1 MEYNFNEIEK
11 KWQKRWA
18 EEKTYHVSEDESK
31 RKFYVLNM
39 FPYPSG
45 AGLHVGHP
53 LGYIASDIYARYK
66 RMSGYNVLNPMGY
79 DAYGLPAEQY
89 AIQTGQHPAVTTE
102 QNISHYREQLDK
114 IGFSFDWDREVRTCD
129 PKYYKWTQWA
139 FQKMF
144 NSFYCNT
151 CHKAQPIEKLVEHF
165 NQKGTEGLDVA
176 QGEEL
181 SFTADEWRA
190 MSEKE
195 QQQVLMNYRIAY
207 LGETMVNWCAGLGT
221 VLANDEVV
229 DGVSVRGGYPV
240 VQKKMM
246 QWCLRVSAYAQRL
259 LDGLDTVD
267 WTESLKE
274 TQRNWIGRS
283 EGTEMEFKVAPS
295 TSPRG
300 GEQVSPE
307 DETSIKKKWEQFKT
321 ANPFNYDIL
330 KEHAKENRQNPT
342 DAENALWEALRN
354 KQLGDKFRRQHVIG
368 DFIADFISLS
378 SKLVIEV
385 DGEYHNE
392 PEQIEAD
399 RLRTKF
405 LNETGFT
412 VLRFTNEEVLGNIE
426 DVLTKIK
433 KNITTKA
440 NQSSPTGGVEG
451 AFTIFTTRA
460 DTIFGVT
467 FMVLAPESE
476 LVEKLT
482 TPGQKAEVDAYI
494 ERTKKRTERERI
506 SDRSVSGVFSGSY
519 AINPFTGENIPIWI
533 SDYVLAGYGTGAI
546 MAVPAHDSRDYAF
559 AKHFG
564 LEIRPLIEG
573 CDVSE
578 ESFDAK
584 EGTVCNS
591 PKSGVETLD
600 GFSLNGLSVK
610 EAIQKTKEFVTSHH
624 MGRVKVNYRLRDAIF
639 SRQRY
644 WGEPFPVYYKD
655 GMPYMIPAEC
665 LPLELP
671 EIDQYKPTETGEP
684 PLGHAKMWAWD
695 TEKNEVVDK
704 SLVDNKTV
712 FPLELNT
719 MPGFAGSSAYY
730 IRYMDTHND
739 EALVSTSADQYW
751 RNVDL
756 YVGGTE
762 HATGH
767 LIYSRFWNKFL
778 FDLGVSCEE
787 EPFKKLVNQGMI
799 QGRSNFVY
807 RVNSDD
813 HDAAPVFVSHG
824 LKGNYDVTPIHV
836 DVNIVHADV
845 LDIEA
850 FKAWRPEYANA
861 EFLLEDGKYVCGW
874 AIEKMSKSMFNVVNP
889 DMIVEKYGADT
900 LRLYEMF
907 LGPVEQS
914 KPWDTNGIDGCH
926 RFLKKFWA
934 LFCDK
939 DGMKQL
945 DCGEPTADELKTVHK
960 LIKKVTGDIETFS
973 YNTSVAAFM
982 ICVGELAQ
990 LKCRNKEMLST
1001 VVRLIAPFAPHIAE
1015 ELWHMLGNEGTVCDA
1030 PWPEFNEKYL
1040 VESTVQMTI
1049 SFNGK
1054 ARFQMQFAADADNKT
1069 IESTVLEDERSKKY
1083 IGDKR
1088 VVKVI
1093 IVPKKIVNIV
1103 VK

>member
-11 KWQKRWA
+11 RWQKRWA
-18 EEKTYHVSEDESK
+18 EMKTYHVTEDTQKE
-31 RKFYVLNM
+31 KFYVLNM

-66 RMSGYNVLNPMGY
+66 RQRGFNVLNPMGY

-102 QNISHYREQLDK
+102 QNINHYREQLDK

-129 PKYYKWTQWA
+129 PRYYKWTQWA
-139 FQKMF
+139 FVRMF
-144 NSFYCNT
+144 NSYYDNAQQ
-151 CHKAQPIEKLVEHF
+151 KARPISELEDYLAKH
-165 NQKGTEGLDVA
+165 GTEGLDA
-176 QGEEL
+176 ACSEEL
-181 SFTADEWRA
+181 RLTADEWNA
-190 MSEKE
+190 MAEKE
-195 QQQVLMNYRIAY
+195 RRHTLMNWRLAY

-229 DGVSVRGGYPV
+229 DGLSVRGGYPV

-267 WTESLKE
+267 WTDSLKE

-283 EGTEMEFKVAPS
+283 EGTEIEFKIKAPS
-295 TSPRG
+295 NSHIG
-300 GEQVSPE
+300 GAA
-307 DETSIKKKWEQFKT
+307 D
-321 ANPFNYDIL
+321 AN
-330 KEHAKENRQNPT
+330 E
-342 DAENALWEALRN
+342 
-354 KQLGDKFRRQHVIG
+354 
-368 DFIADFISLS
+368 
-378 SKLVIEV
+378 
-385 DGEYHNE
+385 
-392 PEQIEAD
+392 
-399 RLRTKF
+399 
-405 LNETGFT
+405 
-412 VLRFTNEEVLGNIE
+412 
-426 DVLTKIK
+426 
-433 KNITTKA
+433 A
-440 NQSSPTGGVEG
+440 NQSLPHGEVGGASGG

-476 LVEKLT
+476 LVAKVT
-482 TPGQKAEVDAYI
+482 TPEQKAEVDAYL

-506 SDRSVSGVFSGSY
+506 SDRSVSGVFTGSY
-519 AINPFTGENIPIWI
+519 AINPFTGEDIPIWV

-591 PKSGVETLD
+591 PKSGVEAIG

-610 EAIQKTKEFVTSHH
+610 EAIAATKKFVKEHNL
-624 MGRVKVNYRLRDAIF
+624 GRVKVNYRLRDAIF

-655 GMPYMIPAEC
+655 GEPYMLPEDC

-684 PLGHAKMWAWD
+684 PLGHAKKWAWD
-695 TEKNEVVDK
+695 TENRCVVDK

-730 IRYMDTHND
+730 LRYMDPTD
-739 EALVSTSADQYW
+739 DKALVSREADEYW

-778 FDLGVSCEE
+778 HDIGCSCEE

-813 HDAAPVFVSHG
+813 HDAAPVFVSLG
-824 LKGNYDVTPIHV
+824 LKDQYDVTPIHV
-836 DVNIVHADV
+836 DVNIVHGDV
-845 LDIEA
+845 LDIDA

-861 EFLLEDGKYVCGW
+861 EFIMEDGKYVCGW
-874 AIEKMSKSMFNVVNP
+874 AIEKMSKSMYNVVNP

-934 LFCDK
+934 LYADRE
-939 DGMKQL
+939 GMKQL
-945 DCGEPTADELKTVHK
+945 DDAEPTADEMKSLHK
-960 LIKKVTGDIETFS
+960 LIKKVTQDIEAFS

-990 LKCRNKEMLST
+990 LKCRNRSVLTELVK
-1001 VVRLIAPFAPHIAE
+1001 LIAPFAPHIAE
-1015 ELWHMLGNEGTVCDA
+1015 ELWHALGNDTTVCDA
-1030 PWPEFNEKYL
+1030 PWPAYDDKYL
-1040 VESTVQMTI
+1040 VETTVQLTV

-1054 ARFQMQFAADADNKT
+1054 ARYQIQFPADADAKAV
-1069 IESTVLEDERSKKY
+1069 EDAVMADERSKKY
-1083 IGDKR
+1083 IGDKK
-1088 VVKVI
+1088 VMKVI
-1093 IVPKKIVNIV
+1093 VVPKKIVNVV

>member
-1 MEYNFNEIEK
+1 MEYNFREIEK
-11 KWQKRWA
+11 KWQKQWA
-18 EEKTYHVSEDESK
+18 EMKTYQVTEDKSRE
-31 RKFYVLNM
+31 KFYVLNM

-66 RMSGYNVLNPMGY
+66 RLMGYNVLNPMGY

-89 AIQTGQHPAVTTE
+89 AIQTGQHPAITTAE
-102 QNISHYREQLDK
+102 NISRYRSQLDK
-114 IGFSFDWDREVRTCD
+114 IGFSFDWNREVRTCE

-151 CHKAQPIEKLVEHF
+151 CQKAQPIEKIIEHF
-165 NQKGTEGLDVA
+165 SQKGTEGLDVA
-176 QGEEL
+176 QSEEM
-181 SFTADEWRA
+181 SFTAAEWNA

-283 EGTEMEFKVAPS
+283 EGTEMQFKVA
-295 TSPRG
+295 G
-300 GEQVSPE
+300 Q
-307 DETSIKKKWEQFKT
+307 DW
-321 ANPFNYDIL
+321 
-330 KEHAKENRQNPT
+330 
-342 DAENALWEALRN
+342 
-354 KQLGDKFRRQHVIG
+354 
-368 DFIADFISLS
+368 
-378 SKLVIEV
+378 
-385 DGEYHNE
+385 
-392 PEQIEAD
+392 
-399 RLRTKF
+399 
-405 LNETGFT
+405 
-412 VLRFTNEEVLGNIE
+412 
-426 DVLTKIK
+426 
-433 KNITTKA
+433 
-440 NQSSPTGGVEG
+440 

-482 TPGQKAEVDAYI
+482 TPEQKAEVDAYI

-506 SDRSVSGVFSGSY
+506 SDRSVTGVFSGSY

-610 EAIQKTKEFVTSHH
+610 EAIKKTKEFVTSHN

-655 GMPYMIPAEC
+655 GMPYMISEDK

-684 PLGHAKMWAWD
+684 PLGHAKKWAWD

-704 SLVDNKTV
+704 SLIDNKTV

-730 IRYMDTHND
+730 LRYMDPHND
-739 EALVSTSADQYW
+739 NALVGEEADHYW
-751 RNVDL
+751 QNVDL

-778 FDLGVSCEE
+778 FDLGVSCQE
-787 EPFKKLVNQGMI
+787 EPYKKLVNQGMI

-813 HDAAPVFVSHG
+813 HSKKPLFVSLG
-824 LKGNYDVTPIHV
+824 LKDQYDVTPIHV
-836 DVNIVHADV
+836 DVNIVHGDV
-845 LDIEA
+845 LDTEA
-850 FKAWRPEYANA
+850 FKAWRPEYNDA
-861 EFLLEDGKYVCGW
+861 EFILEDGKYVCGW

-889 DMIVEKYGADT
+889 DMIVDKYGADT

-934 LFCDK
+934 LFYDQRTGEFLP
-939 DGMKQL
+939 DQS
-945 DCGEPTADELKTVHK
+945 EPTPEQYKSVHK
-960 LIKKVTGDIETFS
+960 LIKKVTQDIEQFS
-973 YNTSVAAFM
+973 YNTSISAFM
-982 ICVGELAQ
+982 ICVNELHQ
-990 LKCRNKEMLST
+990 LKCHNQALLT
-1001 VVRLIAPFAPHIAE
+1001 DVVGLIAPFAPHIAE
-1015 ELWHMLGNEGTVCDA
+1015 ELWHALGNSGSIFDA
-1030 PWPEFNEKYL
+1030 CWPEYNEKYL
-1040 VESTVQMTI
+1040 VESTVQMGI
-1049 SFNGK
+1049 AFNGK
-1054 ARFQMQFAADADNKT
+1054 RRFEMQFAADADNAA
-1069 IESTVLEDERSKKY
+1069 IEQAVMADPRTEKY
-1083 IGDKR
+1083 IDGKQI
-1088 VVKVI
+1088 VKVI
-1093 IVPKKIVNIV
+1093 IVPKRMVNVV

>member
-1 MEYNFNEIEK
+1 MEYNFREIEK
-11 KWQKRWA
+11 KWQKQWA
-18 EEKTYHVSEDESK
+18 EMKTYQVTEDKSRE
-31 RKFYVLNM
+31 KFYVLNM

-66 RMSGYNVLNPMGY
+66 RLMGYNVLNPMGY

-89 AIQTGQHPAVTTE
+89 AIQTGQHPAITTAE
-102 QNISHYREQLDK
+102 NISRYRSQLDK
-114 IGFSFDWDREVRTCD
+114 IGFSFDWNREVRTCE

-151 CHKAQPIEKLVEHF
+151 CQKAQPIEKLIEHF
-165 NQKGTEGLDVA
+165 SQKGTEGLDVA
-176 QGEEL
+176 QSEEM
-181 SFTADEWRA
+181 SFTAAEWNA

-283 EGTEMEFKVAPS
+283 EGTEMQFKVA
-295 TSPRG
+295 G
-300 GEQVSPE
+300 Q
-307 DETSIKKKWEQFKT
+307 DW
-321 ANPFNYDIL
+321 
-330 KEHAKENRQNPT
+330 
-342 DAENALWEALRN
+342 
-354 KQLGDKFRRQHVIG
+354 
-368 DFIADFISLS
+368 
-378 SKLVIEV
+378 
-385 DGEYHNE
+385 
-392 PEQIEAD
+392 
-399 RLRTKF
+399 
-405 LNETGFT
+405 
-412 VLRFTNEEVLGNIE
+412 
-426 DVLTKIK
+426 
-433 KNITTKA
+433 
-440 NQSSPTGGVEG
+440 

-482 TPGQKAEVDAYI
+482 TPEQKAEVDAYI

-506 SDRSVSGVFSGSY
+506 SDRSVTGVFSGSY

-610 EAIQKTKEFVTSHH
+610 EAIKKTKEFVTSHN

-655 GMPYMIPAEC
+655 GMPYMISEDK

-684 PLGHAKMWAWD
+684 PLGHAKKWAWD

-704 SLVDNKTV
+704 SLIDNKTI

-730 IRYMDTHND
+730 LRYMDPHND
-739 EALVSTSADQYW
+739 NALVGEEADHYW
-751 RNVDL
+751 QNVDL

-778 FDLGVSCEE
+778 FDLGVSCQE
-787 EPFKKLVNQGMI
+787 EPYKKLVNQGMI

-813 HDAAPVFVSHG
+813 HSKKPLFVSLG
-824 LKGNYDVTPIHV
+824 LKDQYDVTPIHV
-836 DVNIVHADV
+836 DVNIVHGDV
-845 LDIEA
+845 LDTEA
-850 FKAWRPEYANA
+850 FKAWRPEYNDA
-861 EFLLEDGKYVCGW
+861 EFILEDGKYVCGW

-889 DMIVEKYGADT
+889 DMIVDKYGADT

-934 LFCDK
+934 LFYDQRTGEFLP
-939 DGMKQL
+939 DQS
-945 DCGEPTADELKTVHK
+945 EPTPEQYKSVHK
-960 LIKKVTGDIETFS
+960 LIKKVTQDIEQFS
-973 YNTSVAAFM
+973 YNTSISAFM
-982 ICVGELAQ
+982 ICVNELHQ
-990 LKCRNKEMLST
+990 LKCHNQALLT
-1001 VVRLIAPFAPHIAE
+1001 DVVGLIAPFAPHIAE
-1015 ELWHMLGNEGTVCDA
+1015 ELWHALGNSGSIFDA
-1030 PWPEFNEKYL
+1030 CWPEYNEKYL
-1040 VESTVQMTI
+1040 VESTVQMGI
-1049 SFNGK
+1049 AFNGK
-1054 ARFQMQFAADADNKT
+1054 RRFEMQFAADADNAA
-1069 IESTVLEDERSKKY
+1069 IEQAVMADQRTANTSTASR
-1083 IGDKR
+1083 
-1088 VVKVI
+1088 
-1093 IVPKKIVNIV
+1093 
-1103 VK
+1103 